1 MERSFH
7 TGLVSV
13 SFRKHS
19 PKEIL
24 EEMRKV
30 GLSRI
35 EWGSDVHAPVGDP
48 EGQRALVALQRDF
61 GVSCCSYGTYFR
73 LGETPMSELGDYID
87 GARRLGTD
95 VLRLWCGTKSGADMT
110 EEEREALIR
119 LCAEGAE
126 LADKREVTLC
136 MECHLKTLT
145 QDTRDAL
152 ALMERIDSPH
162 FRMYWQPFQWQTVEE
177 NVENAKRIAPYT
189 KHIHVFNW
197 KDKEKFPLGEAKEA
211 WQSYL
216 SAFEGEHT
224 LLLEFMPKGTLE
236 ELAAET
242 AALGEIIGGVK

>member
-13 SFRKHS
+13 SFRKYS

-24 EEMRKV
+24 AEMQKV

-48 EGQRALVALQRDF
+48 ERQRELVAMQRDF

-73 LGETPMSELGDYID
+73 LGETPMAELGDYID
-87 GARRLGTD
+87 GARRLETD
-95 VLRLWCGTKSGADMT
+95 VLRLWCGTKSGADMA

-126 LADKREVTLC
+126 LAEKREVTLC

-145 QDTRDAL
+145 QDTRDAV
-152 ALMERIDSPH
+152 ALMERIGSPH
-162 FRMYWQPFQWQTVEE
+162 FRMYWQPFQWQTVGE
-177 NVENAKRIAPYT
+177 NLENAKRIAPYT

-197 KDKEKFPLGEAKEA
+197 KDKEKFPLREAKEA

-216 SAFEGEHT
+216 SAFEGEHD